1 VTPGPDAA
9 VGNGLVD
16 KGPVVTGSVDTGP
29 GDTGPVD
36 TGPGDTGPGD
46 TGPVD
51 TGLGADGPAAEEA
64 DVLMAAPATGAA
76 EPGAAE
82 VPDGKAW
89 SVTEGATGPGPV
101 RTTLAE
107 VLGAA
112 GTAVPVVSVAVV
124 GPLAD
129 AGSP

>member
-1 VTPGPDAA
+1 MTPGPDAA

-36 TGPGDTGPGD
+36 TG
-46 TGPVD
+46 
-51 TGLGADGPAAEEA
+51 LGADGPAAEGA